1 MMLNNRQLELVLLL
15 EKANKFLT
23 KEFISQ
29 KLNVSIRTVS
39 NDISRIR
46 DELLQNGDFEFV
58 SKAGVGIRLKK
69 RGSINVIPSED
80 SSVSARRFDMM
91 DMLLFQEQTVTYEVL
106 SELFLVSKSSI
117 KNDLLFLKK
126 TFFKKNG
133 SELLCSF
140 QGTKIVGSEK
150 RRQNTFLAF
159 NKFICRIHD
168 QNLDINFEE
177 KLKTLSKYYS
187 REIVETCWEILYEHV
202 KGYTIDIAD
211 IYMEEALNV
220 FIILVYRASKN
231 HHLQGEVNNSF
242 TPYNSMLMSVTERLG
257 IEFSSTDMLRFE
269 TYLSNNKLGAT
280 YDQYEGVDI
289 TYLVTTFIEKMEQS
303 LGVELKEDGTLKEA
317 LKKHFP
323 ALISRLQIREVIE
336 NPFLEQIKVEYPIT
350 FSAVWLV
357 VTELEMEMSLAFNDN
372 EVGFLAIYI
381 QSALERNHI
390 ANKILV
396 VCPTGLATSQLL
408 LNQLNQLLPSLD
420 TMEVLAISQIKYK
433 DLSHYNFVISTVP
446 FTSDDVEVQV
456 VSNVLNAEDIN
467 NLYTLFN
474 RKAVASK
481 QMKPFTVKHFM
492 ALYQSAPNS
501 IQIIDKQYLN
511 KNQALE
517 EISRNLIHDGFAT
530 DEFVQD
536 ILQRENDSD
545 ISTDLPTGVSVPH
558 GNPAFVNKTGIFFI
572 RNHKPIFWGK
582 HAVKM
587 IIVLCIA
594 QKDHHKINGIL
605 SDLYSIVESKKAIEM
620 IYQFKNIDDFS
631 SLSEHIG

>member
-1 MMLNNRQLELVLLL
+1 MMLNKRQLELVLLL

-46 DELLQNGDFEFV
+46 DELLQNGDFEFI
-58 SKAGVGIRLKK
+58 SKAGVGVRLKK
-69 RGSINVIPSED
+69 RGLISVMPSED
-80 SSVSARRFDMM
+80 SSVFARRFDMM

-117 KNDLLFLKK
+117 KNDLLFLKQ

-133 SELLCSF
+133 AELIGSF
-140 QGTKIVGSEK
+140 QGTKIVGSETQL
-150 RRQNTFLAF
+150 QNTFLTF

-177 KLKTLSKYYS
+177 KLKTLSKYYG

-202 KGYTIDIAD
+202 KSYTIEIAD
-211 IYMEEALNV
+211 IYMAEALNV
-220 FIILVYRASKN
+220 FIILVYRASKGY
-231 HHLQGEVNNSF
+231 HPQGEVDVSF
-242 TPYNSMLMSVTERLG
+242 DACNTLLVSVTERMG
-257 IEFSSTDMLRFE
+257 IEFSSTDMRRFE
-269 TYLSNNKLGAT
+269 TYLSNNKLGAAHE
-280 YDQYEGVDI
+280 QYEGGDI
-289 TYLVTTFIEKMEQS
+289 PNLVATFIDKMEQC
-303 LGVELKEDGTLKEA
+303 LGVELKEDGGLKEA
-317 LKKHFP
+317 LSKHFP
-323 ALISRLQIREVIE
+323 ALLSRLQIREVIE

-357 VTELEMEMSLAFNDN
+357 VTELERAMCLAFNDN

-408 LNQLNQLLPSLD
+408 VNKLNQLLPSLD
-420 TMEVLAISQIKYK
+420 TMEVSAISQLKYK
-433 DLSHYNFVISTVP
+433 DLTQYDFVISTVP
-446 FTSDDVEVQV
+446 FASDDVEVQV
-456 VSNVLNAEDIN
+456 VSDVLNAEDIS

-481 QMKPFTVKHFM
+481 QMKSFTVKHFM
-492 ALYQSAPNS
+492 ALYSSTPNS
-501 IQIIDKQYLN
+501 IQIMDKQYLN

-517 EISRNLIHDGFAT
+517 EISRNLIHNGFVS

-536 ILQRENDSD
+536 ILERENDPD
-545 ISTDLPTGVSVPH
+545 ISTDLPTGVSIPH